1 MPDLSTGRKSDTMQ
15 WLQYFCMYFQLY
27 STHRHRIPIT
37 TTTTTTTT
45 TAATTCLH
53 FGKIFLRRTVSYQSI
68 WL

>member
-1 MPDLSTGRKSDTMQ
+1 
-15 WLQYFCMYFQLY
+15 MYFQLY

-37 TTTTTTTT
+37 TTTTTTTTTTAAT